1 MEVRR
6 LQTVDA
12 FVVFD
17 LDDAPHAAGGTRLA
31 PDVSEREGALLAR
44 AMTYKFA
51 VLGRPI
57 GGAKG
62 LVRSDAAGRAAAMAR
77 YCEEIRPLVT
87 SRRFLTGP
95 DLGTYEA
102 DFAPLRASD
111 WEPHV
116 LNSTVDGVAFED
128 VLTGFGVAVAAD
140 ATVGGLDGRTVAVE
154 GFGKVGAGV
163 AREVARRG
171 GRVVAVSTL
180 AGCVADPAGFD
191 VDQLWE
197 ARAAHGDGLVAEV
210 GKACLPRDALFEID
224 ADVLVPGA
232 RTGVIDELRA
242 ARLGARAVVPAAN
255 VPYTAGGLEA
265 LGERDIAAH
274 GDWLVA
280 EVGRACLPRDALFEI
295 DADVLVPGARSGV
308 IDELQA
314 DRLGARAVVP
324 AANVPYTAGGLDAL
338 GDRGIAAHADFVCN
352 AAAVVGYTS
361 PAHASRMQV
370 LERVERT
377 IVDLVRASSEDARG
391 PFAGACA
398 LAEEFLR
405 SWRSPDESPPGPP
418 LA

>member
-1 MEVRR
+1 MEILR
-6 LQTVDA
+6 LETVDA
-12 FVVFD
+12 FVAFD
-17 LDDAPHAAGGTRLA
+17 LDDAPHTAGGTRLA

-62 LVRSDAAGRAAAMAR
+62 LVRSDAQGRAAAMVR

-102 DFAPLRASD
+102 DFAPLRAAD

-140 ATVGGLDGRTVAVE
+140 TAVGGLDGRTVAIE

-163 AREVARRG
+163 AREVAHRG

-180 AGCVADPAGFD
+180 AGCVADPEGLD
-191 VDQLWE
+191 VDQLSE
-197 ARAAHGDGLVAEV
+197 ARAAHGDG
-210 GKACLPRDALFEID
+210 
-224 ADVLVPGA
+224 
-232 RTGVIDELRA
+232 
-242 ARLGARAVVPAAN
+242 
-255 VPYTAGGLEA
+255 
-265 LGERDIAAH
+265 
-274 GDWLVA
+274 LVA

-295 DADVLVPGARSGV
+295 DADVLVPGARVGV
-308 IDELQA
+308 IDAQRA
-314 DRLGARAVVP
+314 ARLGARTVVP
-324 AANVPYTAGGLDAL
+324 AANVPYTAGGLEAL
-338 GDRGIAAHADFVCN
+338 GDRGVVAHADFVCN
-352 AAAVVGYTS
+352 AAAVVGYTT
-361 PAHASRMQV
+361 PASASQTQV
-370 LERVERT
+370 LDRVERT
-377 IVDLVRASSEDARG
+377 IVDLVGASSENARG

-398 LAEEFLR
+398 LAEESLR
-405 SWRSPDESPPGPP
+405 NWRPPDETPPGPP

>member
-1 MEVRR
+1 MHVLR

-51 VLGRPI
+51 VLNRPV

-62 LVRSDAAGRAAAMAR
+62 LVRAGANERGAAMPR
-77 YCEEIRPLVT
+77 FCDEIRPLVA

-102 DFAPLRASD
+102 DFAPLRAPD

-116 LNSTVDGVAFED
+116 LNSMVDGVAFED

-140 ATVGGLDGRTVAVE
+140 AALGGLDGRAVAVE

-180 AGCVADPAGFD
+180 AGCVADPAGLD
-191 VDQLWE
+191 VDELWT
-197 ARAAHGDGLVAEV
+197 ARTAHGDDLVGAV
-210 GKACLPRDALFEID
+210 GRPVLPRRALFETD
-224 ADVLVPGA
+224 TDVLVPGA
-232 RTGVIDELRA
+232 RVGVIDA
-242 ARLGARAVVPAAN
+242 ARAQDIAAAAVVPAAN
-255 VPYTAGGLEA
+255 VPYTADGLA
-265 LGERDIAAH
+265 TL
-274 GDWLVA
+274 
-280 EVGRACLPRDALFEI
+280 
-295 DADVLVPGARSGV
+295 
-308 IDELQA
+308 
-314 DRLGARAVVP
+314 
-324 AANVPYTAGGLDAL
+324 AG
-338 GDRGIAAHADFVCN
+338 RGIAAHADFVCN

-361 PAHASRMQV
+361 PARASQAQV
-370 LERVERT
+370 LQTVERT
-377 IVDLVRASSEDARG
+377 IVELVHASSDHEDG

-398 LAEEFLR
+398 IAEEFLR
-405 SWRSPDESPPGPP
+405 TWRPAGEPLPGPP

>member
-6 LQTVDA
+6 MDAVDA

-17 LDDAPHAAGGTRLA
+17 LDDAPQAAGGTRLA

-51 VLGRPI
+51 VLGRPV

-62 LVRSDAAGRAAAMAR
+62 LVRSDAEGRAAAMAR
-77 YCEEIRPLVT
+77 YCEEIRPLVM

-102 DFAPLRASD
+102 DFAPLRGPD

-128 VLTGFGVAVAAD
+128 VLTGFGVAAAAD
-140 ATVGGLDGRTVAVE
+140 AAVGGLDGRTVAVE

-163 AREVARRG
+163 AREVAHRG

-180 AGCVADPAGFD
+180 AGCVADRKGLD

-197 ARAAHGDGLVAEV
+197 ARATHGDGLVAEV
-210 GKACLPRDALFEID
+210 GRPCLPRDALFEIE
-224 ADVLVPGA
+224 ADVVVPGA
-232 RTGVIDELRA
+232 RVGVIDEQRA
-242 ARLGARAVVPAAN
+242 ARVGARAVVPAAN

-265 LGERDIAAH
+265 LGER
-274 GDWLVA
+274 
-280 EVGRACLPRDALFEI
+280 
-295 DADVLVPGARSGV
+295 
-308 IDELQA
+308 
-314 DRLGARAVVP
+314 
-324 AANVPYTAGGLDAL
+324 
-338 GDRGIAAHADFVCN
+338 GIAAHPDFVCN

-361 PAHASRMQV
+361 AASTSRTQV
-370 LERVERT
+370 LDRVERT
-377 IVDLVRASSEDARG
+377 IVDLVRASSTDARG

-405 SWRSPDESPPGPP
+405 SWRPSHESPPGPP

>member
-1 MEVRR
+1 METLR
-6 LQTVDA
+6 LETVDA

-62 LVRSDAAGRAAAMAR
+62 LVRSDSDGRAAAMAR
-77 YCEEIRPLVT
+77 YCEEISPLVA

-140 ATVGGLDGRTVAVE
+140 AAVGGLDGRTVAVE

-163 AREVARRG
+163 AREVAHRG
-171 GRVVAVSTL
+171 GRLVAVSTL
-180 AGCVADPAGFD
+180 AGCVADPTGFD
-191 VDQLWE
+191 IDELWE
-197 ARAAHGDGLVAEV
+197 GRAVHGDGLVAEV
-210 GKACLPRDALFEID
+210 SGSCLPRHALFEID

-232 RTGVIDELRA
+232 RVGMIDEHRA
-242 ARLGARAVVPAAN
+242 AHLGARAVVPAAN

-265 LGERDIAAH
+265 LGER
-274 GDWLVA
+274 
-280 EVGRACLPRDALFEI
+280 
-295 DADVLVPGARSGV
+295 
-308 IDELQA
+308 
-314 DRLGARAVVP
+314 
-324 AANVPYTAGGLDAL
+324 
-338 GDRGIAAHADFVCN
+338 GIAAHADFVCN

-361 PAHASRMQV
+361 PASASRAQV
-370 LERVERT
+370 LERVEQT
-377 IVDLVRASSEDARG
+377 IIDLVAASSNDARG

-405 SWRSPDESPPGPP
+405 SWRPPDEPPPGPP

>member
-1 MEVRR
+1 MEALR
-6 LQTVDA
+6 LETVDA

-62 LVRSDAAGRAAAMAR
+62 LVRADTDGRAAALAR
-77 YCEEIRPLVT
+77 YCEEIRPLVE

-102 DFAPLRASD
+102 DFAPLRPSD
-111 WEPHV
+111 WELHV
-116 LNSTVDGVAFED
+116 LNSTVDGIAFED

-140 ATVGGLDGRTVAVE
+140 AALGGLDGHTVTVE

-163 AREVARRG
+163 AREVAHRG

-180 AGCVADPAGFD
+180 AGCVADPSGLD
-191 VDQLWE
+191 VGELWQ
-197 ARAAHGDGLVAEV
+197 ARAAHGDGLVARL
-210 GKACLPRDALFEID
+210 GRPCLPRDALFEID
-224 ADVLVPGA
+224 ADVVVPGA
-232 RTGVIDELRA
+232 RVGVIDEQRA
-242 ARLGARAVVPAAN
+242 ARVAARTVVPAAN
-255 VPYTAGGLEA
+255 VPYTAGGLE
-265 LGERDIAAH
+265 
-274 GDWLVA
+274 
-280 EVGRACLPRDALFEI
+280 
-295 DADVLVPGARSGV
+295 VLA
-308 IDELQA
+308 
-314 DRLGARAVVP
+314 
-324 AANVPYTAGGLDAL
+324 
-338 GDRGIAAHADFVCN
+338 DRGIDGHADFVCN
-352 AAAVVGYTS
+352 VAAVVGYTS
-361 PAHASRMQV
+361 PASASPTQI
-370 LERVERT
+370 LDRVERT
-377 IVDLVRASSEDARG
+377 IGELARASSEDARG

-405 SWRSPDESPPGPP
+405 TWRAPGMSPPGPP